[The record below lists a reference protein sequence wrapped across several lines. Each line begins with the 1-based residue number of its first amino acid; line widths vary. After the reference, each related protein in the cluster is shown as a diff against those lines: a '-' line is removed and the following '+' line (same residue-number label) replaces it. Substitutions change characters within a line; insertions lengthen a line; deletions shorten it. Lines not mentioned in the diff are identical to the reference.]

1 MLYTVQARHI
11 ATAASRVSI
20 GTLCFTEKDHGICKS
35 SNDGLIRKRL
45 EIYVC

>member
-11 ATAASRVSI
+11 ATAASRVSRD
-20 GTLCFTEKDHGICKS
+20 LCFTEKDHGICKS